1 MFWHLIFKIL
11 FYFIFIYLSL
21 AQLFENWYDAK
32 RNRSFHVYKYARKK
46 TKKETGNGKK
56 NQKWKKKKR
65 KSDHLEFSQNMTALA
80 FWFRR
85 HDMIRSRDPMS
96 LAMTE
101 SERAVSKLSVLL
113 MKLQEALVFQPVFKR

>member
-11 FYFIFIYLSL
+11 FYFIFIYSSL

-46 TKKETGNGKK
+46 NKKETGNGKK

-85 HDMIRSRDPMS
+85 HDLITWFNVIGNDRVRKGSFRIVG
-96 LAMTE
+96 T
-101 SERAVSKLSVLL
+101 VLL

>member
-1 MFWHLIFKIL
+1 
-11 FYFIFIYLSL
+11 
-21 AQLFENWYDAK
+21 
-32 RNRSFHVYKYARKK
+32 
-46 TKKETGNGKK
+46 
-56 NQKWKKKKR
+56 
-65 KSDHLEFSQNMTALA
+65 LEFSQNMTALA

-85 HDMIRSRDPMS
+85 HDMIWSRDPMS

>member
-1 MFWHLIFKIL
+1 
-11 FYFIFIYLSL
+11 
-21 AQLFENWYDAK
+21 
-32 RNRSFHVYKYARKK
+32 
-46 TKKETGNGKK
+46 
-56 NQKWKKKKR
+56 
-65 KSDHLEFSQNMTALA
+65 LEFSQNMTALA